1 LNLRRDG
8 GKPPFVIGHRGAR
21 ALAPE
26 NTLESLAA
34 GLDAG
39 ADLVE
44 FDVGPGLVLGHS
56 VAEAPAERATLD
68 DALALVA
75 DRGAS
80 AHVDLKAAGIER
92 VVAHSLRDH
101 GLADRA
107 VVSAAFAGWLRR
119 LADAA
124 PELSRAISYPRD
136 RHGVSRVAWPARATA
151 AGAAA
156 LRAAMPLRV
165 PSLLRAARADV
176 LSLHHSVVSRAVVAA
191 AHRRGAPV
199 LAWTVND
206 AELVERLAAAG
217 VDGIV
222 TDDPR
227 MARETLG
234 TLIRP

>member
-8 GKPPFVIGHRGAR
+8 GPPLVIGHRGAR

-34 GLDAG
+34 GIDAG

-44 FDVGPGLVLGHS
+44 FDVGAGLVLGHS
-56 VAEAPAERATLD
+56 AGEVPAGRPTLD

-75 DRGAS
+75 DRGAA
-80 AHVDLKAAGIER
+80 AHVDLKAAGIESD
-92 VVAHSLRDH
+92 VARALRDH

-119 LADAA
+119 LAAAA
-124 PELSRAISYPRD
+124 PELPRAISYPRD
-136 RHGVSRVAWPARATA
+136 RHGVSRFAWPARAAA
-151 AGAAA
+151 AGAAG
-156 LRAAMPLRV
+156 LRAVMPLRV

-176 LSLHHSVVSRAVVAA
+176 LSLHHSVVSPAVVAA
-191 AHRRGAPV
+191 ARRRGAPV
-199 LAWTVND
+199 LAWTAND
-206 AELVERLAAAG
+206 PALVERLAALG

-227 MARETLG
+227 IARETLG

>member
-8 GKPPFVIGHRGAR
+8 SSRPLVIGHRGAR

-44 FDVGPGLVLGHS
+44 FDVRAGLVLGHS
-56 VAEAPAERATLD
+56 AAEMPAAQATLD

-75 DRGAS
+75 DRGAA
-80 AHVDLKAAGIER
+80 AHVDLKATGIER
-92 VVAHSLRDH
+92 DVAHALRDH

-119 LADAA
+119 LATVA
-124 PELSRAISYPRD
+124 PELPRAISYPRD
-136 RHGVSRVAWPARATA
+136 RHGVSRVAWPARVTA
-151 AGAAA
+151 AGAAG

-176 LSLHHSVVSRAVVAA
+176 LSLHHSVVSAAVVAA
-191 AHRRGAPV
+191 AHRSGAPV
-199 LAWTVND
+199 LAWTAND
-206 AELVERLAAAG
+206 AALVRRLAAAG